1 MGRPAKEPHL
11 RMDTDIRIPVT
22 AEQKE
27 LISNAVA
34 DEADGMAAWARQ
46 VLLQAA
52 KKRLAERSQKVEM
65 KTR

>member
-1 MGRPAKEPHL
+1 
-11 RMDTDIRIPVT
+11 MDTDIRIPVT